1 MLDLHI
7 LHCIKNGLKYY
18 KDNQN
23 DFKSL
28 FNDIGTTLQ
37 TNYYNRLVAIFDSI
51 QIDAAFTRETKQF
64 PLISISLN
72 EAELDDTAFLG
83 NFGNPGYND
92 LTELNNQE
100 CKIQIYSNEMI
111 DIRLLHRMIRGIL
124 LLFKKSFLDIG
135 YLDIRYIQ
143 SRDMR
148 PLEIP
153 TGAGGIVYN
162 RELSYTAQ
170 SQLIVKN
177 STIPFEDL
185 PWVINPTL
193 LW

>member
-193 LW
+193 L

>member
-111 DIRLLHRMIRGIL
+111 DIRSLHRMIRGIL

-193 LW
+193 L

>member
-18 KDNQN
+18 KDNEN
-23 DFKSL
+23 DFKGL
-28 FNDIGTTLQ
+28 FNDIGSTLQ
-37 TNYYNRLVAIFDSI
+37 TNYYNRLVAIFDTI

-72 EAELDDTAFLG
+72 EAELDTTSFLG
-83 NFGNPGYND
+83 NIGAPGYQT

-100 CKIQIYSNEMI
+100 CKIEIYANEMI
-111 DIRLLHRMIRGIL
+111 DIRLLHRIIRGIL

-135 YLDIRYIQ
+135 YSDVRYIQ
-143 SRDMR
+143 SKDLK
-148 PLEIP
+148 PIEIP

-170 SQLIVKN
+170 SQLIVKK
-177 STIPFEDL
+177 STNPFDDL
-185 PWVINPTL
+185 PWTINPTIL
-193 LW
+193 

>member
-23 DFKSL
+23 DFKGL

-37 TNYYNRLVAIFDSI
+37 TQYYNRLVSIYDTI

-72 EAELDDTAFLG
+72 EAELDNTAFLG
-83 NFGNPGYND
+83 NIGAPGYNTF
-92 LTELNNQE
+92 TELNNQE
-100 CKIQIYSNEMI
+100 CKIQVFSNEMI
-111 DIRLLHRMIRGIL
+111 DIRLLHRIIRGIL

-135 YLDIRYIQ
+135 YSDIRYIQ
-143 SRDMR
+143 SRDLR

-153 TGAGGIVYN
+153 TAAGGVIYN

-170 SQLIVKN
+170 SQLIVKT
-177 STIPFEDL
+177 STNTFVDL
-185 PWVINPTL
+185 PWTLNPTIL
-193 LW
+193 

>member
-18 KDNQN
+18 KDNEN
-23 DFKSL
+23 DFKGL
-28 FNDIGTTLQ
+28 FNDIGSTLQ
-37 TNYYNRLVAIFDSI
+37 TNYYNRLVAIFDTI

-83 NFGNPGYND
+83 NIGAPGYQT

-100 CKIQIYSNEMI
+100 CKIEIYANEMI
-111 DIRLLHRMIRGIL
+111 DIRLLHRIIRGIL

-135 YLDIRYIQ
+135 YSDVRYIQ
-143 SRDMR
+143 SRDLK
-148 PLEIP
+148 PIEIP

-170 SQLIVKN
+170 SQLIVKK
-177 STIPFEDL
+177 STNPFDDL
-185 PWVINPTL
+185 PWTINPTIL
-193 LW
+193 